1 MVDDLDRRIA
11 DIQKEIKAT
20 PYHKGTE
27 HHIGRLKARLAKLK
41 DEKIKK
47 AIKKGGSGVG
57 FAVKKV
63 GEVTVVLV
71 GPPSVGKSTLINQL
85 ARTTS
90 KVGAYAFTTTSVIP
104 GMMSYKGAKIQIFDV
119 PGLVAGASEGKG
131 RGREVISQ
139 VRSADLIILMIEPIA
154 SETEKNL
161 KKELYEAGIRLDE
174 NPPQIL
180 INKKR
185 KGGLKILATTKLS
198 LTRETIKKIAE
209 EFRLENAE
217 IVIREDVTMER
228 LIDALADNRIY
239 LPSLLVI
246 NKIDQLRLEELEN
259 IKDKFAGQKAVF
271 ISSLKN
277 WGLEELKEM
286 VWEELGLIRV
296 YLKKKSQEPDFQSP
310 FILKKGQN
318 FKNLLEQI
326 SICEKETFKS
336 AKIYGPSAKY
346 PGQEVSLDFQPQDEE
361 IVNFV

>member
-246 NKIDQLRLEELEN
+246 NKI
-259 IKDKFAGQKAVF
+259 
-271 ISSLKN
+271 IS
-277 WGLEELKEM
+277 
-286 VWEELGLIRV
+286 
-296 YLKKKSQEPDFQSP
+296 
-310 FILKKGQN
+310 
-318 FKNLLEQI
+318 
-326 SICEKETFKS
+326 
-336 AKIYGPSAKY
+336 
-346 PGQEVSLDFQPQDEE
+346 
-361 IVNFV
+361 